1 MVRDEKIL
9 LLAKE
14 FGDQRDILNA
24 IKQVIINCCQD
35 PTVDVNKL
43 SITDLEYIFL
53 KLHAASV
60 SNVAKIT
67 IYDPEDDKR
76 YPFDIDLNKVEVDD
90 SKQKDAN
97 VKLSENL
104 AVHLNY
110 LPASLYGDKAMTES
124 KDPVFDTVVHCMDKI
139 YQGDTVFETKNETKE
154 EERPAAC
161 RDRGERAACRAP
173 RNLPVGV
180 AGLEIQRVAAD
191 DAEEDAVAIQ
201 PDRAEHA
208 LRGYPPR
215 TRELLEHPAQ
225 IIVPHAHGLL

>member
-1 MVRDEKIL
+1 MSLPKIHVSTIDITIPSTKAKIKFTRFLVRDEKIL

-14 FGDQRDILNA
+14 SGDQRDILNA

-67 IYDPEDDKR
+67 VYDPEDDKR

-154 EERPAAC
+154 ELAKWVSSLDYQSYGKIKEFYENAPSLFHEIKYQNSLGTERTYS
-161 RDRGERAACRAP
+161 
-173 RNLPVGV
+173 
-180 AGLEIQRVAAD
+180 
-191 DAEEDAVAIQ
+191 
-201 PDRAEHA
+201 
-208 LRGYPPR
+208 LRSLSDFF
-215 TRELLEHPAQ
+215 TL
-225 IIVPHAHGLL
+225 

>member
-1 MVRDEKIL
+1 MSLPKIHVSTIDITIPSTKAKIKFTRFLVRDEKIL

-14 FGDQRDILNA
+14 SGDQRDILNA
-24 IKQVIINCCQD
+24 IKQVIINTCQD

-67 IYDPEDDKR
+67 VYDPEDEKR

-97 VKLSENL
+97 VKLSETL

-124 KDPVFDTVVHCMDKI
+124 KDPYSIRWFTAWTRYIKATLFSKPRMKPR
-139 YQGDTVFETKNETKE
+139 KNCLSGF
-154 EERPAAC
+154 P
-161 RDRGERAACRAP
+161 
-173 RNLPVGV
+173 
-180 AGLEIQRVAAD
+180 
-191 DAEEDAVAIQ
+191 
-201 PDRAEHA
+201 
-208 LRGYPPR
+208 
-215 TRELLEHPAQ
+215 LLITSHMAR
-225 IIVPHAHGLL
+225 